1 MKIEVFIIPGC
12 CDGLC
17 TAQMVANVVQEMAL
31 AVEVETIPVAT
42 PEDARRVGFL
52 GSPSVRVD
60 GMDVDPQAPTQVGL
74 T

>member
-12 CDGLC
+12 GDGLC

-42 PEDARRVGFL
+42 PEDATRIGFL